1 MIGNVRIFTP
11 WPKAHCRRSAT
22 FIWEITAN
30 SFVNVVRQIPN
41 PSIRPPLNLLLP
53 VSWNIIWTLFFFQN
67 VIMYFQIS
75 PVGGEF
81 ERLLAEQAPLEAY
94 TEWVESIV
102 DRCVLQQRGHHRSR
116 PASSLRHSIRQFLL
130 VWMAFSGRLL
140 RELTA
145 QTAAGFG

>member
-1 MIGNVRIFTP
+1 MTKSALQAVSNFHLGDHGQQFR
-11 WPKAHCRRSAT
+11 KRRSTDIQSINPAT
-22 FIWEITAN
+22 VEFIAACKFLNIMFHPIP
-30 SFVNVVRQIPN
+30 SYNV
-41 PSIRPPLNLLLP
+41 
-53 VSWNIIWTLFFFQN
+53 
-67 VIMYFQIS
+67 YFQIFS
-75 PVGGEF
+75 VGGEF